1 MSKLLPAALAGLV
14 LLAGAMAPAVGQAQG
29 APAASAKLSSDSPV
43 SVLLA
48 DPKSKAIL
56 AKYIPVIVE
65 NADMIPNVETTSLKQ
80 LAQNP
85 RAVEAGGL
93 SADALKQIEDDLAK
107 L

>member
-1 MSKLLPAALAGLV
+1 MSNLFRAAICGIVLV
-14 LLAGAMAPAVGQAQG
+14 TAPMAPAIVHAQG
-29 APAASAKLSSDSPV
+29 APTANAKLSSDSPM

-56 AKYIPVIVE
+56 QSHIPIIVE

-80 LAQNP
+80 LAQNE
-85 RAVEAGGL
+85 RAVSQGGL
-93 SADALKQIEDDLAK
+93 SPEALKQIEDDLAK